1 MFVLYSF
8 LCNLHAKIPYTYYLL
23 AFSLLYSA
31 ISDVEMWNLPGKVWK

>member
-1 MFVLYSF
+1 LFSTPC

-31 ISDVEMWNLPGKVWK
+31 ISDVKMWNLPDKV